1 MKNMKISSLF
11 CFMIVSILF
20 CCQNAF
26 SYEAASIHGPKFI
39 GQRQTSDKLKGKL
52 YNAVAL
58 LEAEGKK
65 AFPEISKMN
74 DNLKGNFGIFV
85 IDPISGKLEVSPHK
99 EKLGEYP
106 LISKDL
112 NGKVLARE
120 IIKNEKLRDN
130 EGFLNWMEHAYGL
143 VYRNYFAKLAITPI
157 GKLYV
162 VAIGKNSGE
171 MQKLFV
177 TELVD
182 TACELMQKEGLEKA
196 IKVFNDKNSMFRFE
210 DTYIF
215 VYDNTKENRGVMLCN
230 PNYPQYVGTNR
241 LKEASK
247 YLADNEKFYKV
258 IDDHGEGWIQDMT
271 KNPITDKDQLKD
283 VYVKC
288 VDVEG
293 KSYIVGSG
301 VYVYSDVSE

>member
-1 MKNMKISSLF
+1 MKKNSFFTLGF
-11 CFMIVSILF
+11 AVTILLI
-20 CCQNAF
+20 CCSTAF
-26 SYEAASIHGPKFI
+26 SYQAASIHGPKFI
-39 GQRQTSDKLKGKL
+39 KESNISTKLQSKL
-52 YNAVAL
+52 ENAVTL
-58 LEAEGKK
+58 LENNGNQ
-65 AFPEISKMN
+65 AFSEISKMN
-74 DNLKGNFGIFV
+74 KNLTGNYGIFV
-85 IDPISGKLEVSPHK
+85 IDPISGKLEVSPPV

-120 IIKNEKLRDN
+120 IIKNEKLRDDK
-130 EGFLNWMEHAYGL
+130 GFLNWMEHAYGL
-143 VYRNYFAKLAITPI
+143 VYRNYFAKLAITPV

-162 VAIGKNSGE
+162 VAIGRNSSE

-182 TACELMQKEGLEKA
+182 AACELVQKEGLEKA
-196 IKVFNDKNSMFRFE
+196 INVFNDKNSMFRFE

-247 YLADNEKFYKV
+247 YLKDNEKFYKV

-271 KNPITDKDQLKD
+271 KNPVTGKEQLKD

-288 VDVEG
+288 VDVDG

-301 VYVYSDVSE
+301 VYVYSEASE